1 MLFAWNCI
9 QAISAVSPNMN
20 ATRRLKLPAVIT
32 FPTALV
38 CKCSGRSSQGRMSGF
53 FVEEVFFYVHALIL
67 SDFRR

>member
-1 MLFAWNCI
+1 MLFAWNCN

-20 ATRRLKLPAVIT
+20 ATSRLKLAAVTTLPI
-32 FPTALV
+32 ALI